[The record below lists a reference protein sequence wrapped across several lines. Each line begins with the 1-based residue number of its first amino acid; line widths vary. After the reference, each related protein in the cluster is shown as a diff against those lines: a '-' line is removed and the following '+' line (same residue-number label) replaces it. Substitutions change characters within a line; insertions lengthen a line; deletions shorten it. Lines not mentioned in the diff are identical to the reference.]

1 MKRRD
6 GRELWIAAGLLGAFL
21 LWTAAVC
28 VVDVQA
34 IGPRGSNV
42 GFAGLNGFI
51 HDLTGVHMALY
62 TITDWLSLIPVAF
75 ALGFAGLGLEQWIR
89 RKNIW
94 KVDFSILALGGFYI
108 VVMAVYLLFEFVV
121 INYRPVLIEGVLEAS
136 YPSSTTVLVMCV
148 MLTAK
153 LQLHG
158 RIKTPVIR
166 LGVEVLIYAFVLFMV
181 VARLMSG
188 IHWLT
193 DIIGG
198 VLLSTGLV
206 LLYDVIAK
214 VRSR

>member
-1 MKRRD
+1 MKKRD
-6 GRELWIAAGLLGAFL
+6 VKQLRTAIGVLGAFL
-21 LWTAAVC
+21 LWTVAVC

-34 IGPRGSNV
+34 IGPKGTKV
-42 GFAGLNGFI
+42 GLAGLNGFFR
-51 HDLTGVHMALY
+51 DLTGVHMALY

-94 KVDFSILALGGFYI
+94 KVDFGILALGGFYI
-108 VVMAVYLLFEFVV
+108 VVMAVYFLFEFMV
-121 INYRPVLIEGVLEAS
+121 INYRPVLIEGVLEVS
-136 YPSSTTVLVMCV
+136 YPSSTTVLVICV

-166 LGVEVLIYAFVLFMV
+166 LGVEVLIYAFALFMV
-181 VARLMSG
+181 VARLVSG
-188 IHWLT
+188 VHWIT

-198 VLLSTGLV
+198 VLLSAGLV
-206 LLYDVIAK
+206 LLYDVITK
-214 VRSR
+214 VKSR